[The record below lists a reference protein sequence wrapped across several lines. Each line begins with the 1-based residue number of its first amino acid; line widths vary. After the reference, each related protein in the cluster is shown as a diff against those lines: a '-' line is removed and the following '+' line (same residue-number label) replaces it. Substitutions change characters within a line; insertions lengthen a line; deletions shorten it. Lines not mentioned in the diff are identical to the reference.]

1 MTRDP
6 ILERFAHRLRHRPDD
21 VVVASPS
28 RAATVA
34 ELDGLAEAVERLVR
48 DAALDPSAPVAL
60 AAPNGPSFLAAWL
73 GLRRA
78 GHPVLLLDDRTPA
91 TEQRSVAAHLGAAAV
106 VVCPE
111 RWPRRGSGH
120 HLERLDAPPP
130 PLPPGAA
137 SIRLTSGSTG
147 MPRGIVHTSDAL
159 LADDRQLTAT
169 MGLGDRERI
178 LAAVPLSHAYGF
190 ASIALPALVRSSVAV
205 VPDHDGPFAPLEA
218 ASACDVTFLP
228 TVPAYLQ
235 AVLRMEQ
242 PPPVPEATRLVI
254 SAGAPLQPAT
264 AARFREVYGR
274 PVHVFYGASEVGGI
288 CFDREGGAAERGTLG
303 TPVDGVRV
311 ELRGG
316 GGHDAGTGLVVV
328 RTAAAASAT
337 LPDADPRLRPG
348 ELTTSDVGRLDARGE
363 LVLVGRA
370 DDVVNIRGKKVH
382 PREVGRVVAEL
393 EGVDEVV
400 VVGFEGGD
408 GGQALRAVVASPPGG
423 VDEAT
428 VRRWCLARLAAHK
441 VPRSIVV
448 VGSVPRTSR
457 GKVDRR
463 ALLELAGR

>member
-1 MTRDP
+1 M
-6 ILERFAHRLRHRPDD
+6 
-21 VVVASPS
+21 ASPS
-28 RAATVA
+28 RSATAAEIDDMA
-34 ELDGLAEAVERLVR
+34 RAVESLARG
-48 DAALDPSAPVAL
+48 AGLDPSAPVAL
-60 AAPNGPSFLAAWL
+60 SAPNGPSFLAGWL

-78 GHPVLLLDDRTPA
+78 GHPVLLLDERTPA
-91 TEQRSVAAHLGAAAV
+91 AERRSAAAHVGAAAV
-106 VVCPE
+106 VTCPA
-111 RWPRRGSGH
+111 RWPRRGAGH
-120 HLERLDAPPP
+120 ELERIDATPP
-130 PLPPGAA
+130 PLPAGAA

-147 MPRGIVHTSDAL
+147 MPRGIVHTAEAL
-159 LADDRQLTAT
+159 LADDRQLTQT
-169 MGLGDRERI
+169 MGLGDHERI

-190 ASIALPALVRSSVAV
+190 ASIALPALVRASVAV
-205 VPDHDGPFAPLEA
+205 VADHDGPFAPLEA
-218 ASACDVTFLP
+218 AAACDVTFLP

-242 PPPVPEATRLVI
+242 PPPVPDATRLVI

-311 ELRGG
+311 ELLGD
-316 GGHDAGTGLVVV
+316 GHDPGTGLVVV
-328 RTAAAASAT
+328 RTAGAAAAT
-337 LPDADPRLRPG
+337 LPDPDPKLRPG
-348 ELTTSDVGRLDARGE
+348 ELTTSDIGRFDDSGE

-382 PREVGRVVAEL
+382 PGEVERVVAEL
-393 EGVDEVV
+393 EGVAEAV
-400 VVGFEGGD
+400 VVGFDAGD
-408 GGQALRAVVASPPGG
+408 GGQALRAVVASPSGA
-423 VDEAT
+423 VDEAM

-448 VGSVPRTSR
+448 VGAVPRTSR

-463 ALLELAGR
+463 ALLDLGAR